1 MKLIWSPETA
11 SKAYIDT
18 VKSCE
23 KLGTPGAAELVAAM
37 AAGWNATLI
46 VETWSEG
53 ETIAVSVGLSIASQH
68 TNARHICIVPNAI
81 SEAAYLQA
89 MTQQSSCSTTLP
101 ETIIMNEEEEEEE
114 ENSEKTMLK
123 LQGIDFLVIDWDQ
136 KGFAANVLRNA
147 AFGSRGA
154 VVVCRSGYRR
164 STSCFS
170 WTKSFSD
177 RNVVRTVTLPVSG
190 GLEIA
195 HVAAPRTSGKSDINN
210 KRKWIKHIDQRSGE
224 EHVIRK

>member
-1 MKLIWSPETA
+1 
-11 SKAYIDT
+11 
-18 VKSCE
+18 
-23 KLGTPGAAELVAAM
+23 M

-53 ETIAVSVGLSIASQH
+53 ETIDISVGLNVASQH

-89 MTQQSSCSTTLP
+89 MTQQSCSTLP
-101 ETIIMNEEEEEEE
+101 ETIIMNEEEEG
-114 ENSEKTMLK
+114 NSEDTMQK

-136 KGFAANVLRNA
+136 KDFAANVLRNA

-170 WTKSFSD
+170 WTKVFSD

-195 HVAAPRTSGKSDINN
+195 HVAAARISGKSDNNN

>member
-53 ETIAVSVGLSIASQH
+53 ETIDISV
-68 TNARHICIVPNAI
+68 
-81 SEAAYLQA
+81 EAAYLQA
-89 MTQQSSCSTTLP
+89 MTQQSCSTLP
-101 ETIIMNEEEEEEE
+101 ETIIMNEEEEG
-114 ENSEKTMLK
+114 NSEDTMQK

-136 KGFAANVLRNA
+136 KDFAANILRNA

-154 VVVCRSGYRR
+154 VVVSRSGYRR

-170 WTKSFSD
+170 WTKAFSD

-195 HVAAPRTSGKSDINN
+195 HVAAARISGKSDNNN

>member
-53 ETIAVSVGLSIASQH
+53 ETIDISVGLNVASQH

-89 MTQQSSCSTTLP
+89 MTQQSCSTLP
-101 ETIIMNEEEEEEE
+101 ETIIMNEEEEG
-114 ENSEKTMLK
+114 NSESTMQK

-136 KGFAANVLRNA
+136 KDFAANVLRNA

-170 WTKSFSD
+170 WTKAFSD
-177 RNVVRTVTLPVSG
+177 RNVVRTVTLPVTG

-195 HVAAPRTSGKSDINN
+195 HVAAARISGKSDNNN

>member
-53 ETIAVSVGLSIASQH
+53 ETIAISVGLNVASQH

-89 MTQQSSCSTTLP
+89 MTQQSCSTLP
-101 ETIIMNEEEEEEE
+101 ETIIMNEEED
-114 ENSEKTMLK
+114 ENSEKTMQK

-136 KGFAANVLRNA
+136 KGFAANVLKNA

-195 HVAAPRTSGKSDINN
+195 HVAAARSSGKSDNNN

>member
-53 ETIAVSVGLSIASQH
+53 ETIDISVGLNVASQH

-89 MTQQSSCSTTLP
+89 MTQQSCSTLP
-101 ETIIMNEEEEEEE
+101 ETIIMNEEEEG
-114 ENSEKTMLK
+114 NSESTMQK

-136 KGFAANVLRNA
+136 KDFAANVLRNA

-154 VVVCRSGYRR
+154 VVVSRSGYRR

-170 WTKSFSD
+170 WTKAFSD

-195 HVAAPRTSGKSDINN
+195 HVAAARISGKSDNNN

>member
-1 MKLIWSPETA
+1 MQ
-11 SKAYIDT
+11 
-18 VKSCE
+18 CE

-46 VETWSEG
+46 VETWSKG
-53 ETIAVSVGLSIASQH
+53 ETIAISVGLNVASQH
-68 TNARHICIVPNAI
+68 TNARHICIVPNAS

-89 MTQQSSCSTTLP
+89 MTQQSCSTLP
-101 ETIIMNEEEEEEE
+101 ETIIMNEEEE
-114 ENSEKTMLK
+114 NSEKAMQK

-136 KGFAANVLRNA
+136 KDFAANVLRNA

-170 WTKSFSD
+170 WTKTFSD

-195 HVAAPRTSGKSDINN
+195 HVAAASSTGKSDNIN

>member
-18 VKSCE
+18 VKSSE
-23 KLGTPGAAELVAAM
+23 KLRTPGAAELVAAM

-53 ETIAVSVGLSIASQH
+53 ETIAISLGLNVASQH

-81 SEAAYLQA
+81 SQTAYLQA
-89 MTQQSSCSTTLP
+89 MITQSCSNLP
-101 ETIIMNEEEEEEE
+101 ETIIINDE
-114 ENSEKTMLK
+114 ENAAKNTMET
-123 LQGIDFLVIDWDQ
+123 LQEIDFLVIDWDQ
-136 KGFAANVLRNA
+136 NDFVANVLRNA
-147 AFGSRGA
+147 KFGSRGA
-154 VVVCRSGYRR
+154 VVVCKNGYRR
-164 STSCFS
+164 NASCFS
-170 WTKSFSD
+170 WTKAFSD
-177 RNVVRTVTLPVSG
+177 RRVVRTVTLPFSG

-195 HVAAPRTSGKSDINN
+195 HVAAAAAVRSTGKNNNNNN

-224 EHVIRK
+224 ENIIRK

>member
-11 SKAYIDT
+11 SKAYIGT

-53 ETIAVSVGLSIASQH
+53 ETIAISVGLNVASQH
-68 TNARHICIVPNAI
+68 TNARHICIVPNAS

-89 MTQQSSCSTTLP
+89 MTQQSCSTLP
-101 ETIIMNEEEEEEE
+101 ETIIMNEEEE
-114 ENSEKTMLK
+114 NSEKTMHK

-136 KGFAANVLRNA
+136 KDFAANVLRNA

-170 WTKSFSD
+170 WTKAFSD

-195 HVAAPRTSGKSDINN
+195 HVAAARSSGKTDIIN

>member
-23 KLGTPGAAELVAAM
+23 GIGTPGTAELVAAM
-37 AAGWNATLI
+37 AAGWNANLI

-53 ETIAVSVGLSIASQH
+53 ETITISVGLNVASQH

-81 SEAAYLQA
+81 SQTAYLEA
-89 MTQQSSCSTTLP
+89 MTQQSCSNLP
-101 ETIIMNEEEEEEE
+101 ETIIINEEESSSSS
-114 ENSEKTMLK
+114 SESTMQT

-136 KGFAANVLRNA
+136 KNFAANVLRNA

-154 VVVCRSGYRR
+154 VVVCRNGYRR

-170 WTKSFSD
+170 WTKAFSD

-195 HVAAPRTSGKSDINN
+195 HVAAARSSGKSDNNN
-210 KRKWIKHIDQRSGE
+210 KRKWIKHFDQRSGE

>member
-1 MKLIWSPETA
+1 
-11 SKAYIDT
+11 
-18 VKSCE
+18 
-23 KLGTPGAAELVAAM
+23 M

-53 ETIAVSVGLSIASQH
+53 ETIDISVGLNVASQH

-89 MTQQSSCSTTLP
+89 MTQQSCSTLP
-101 ETIIMNEEEEEEE
+101 ETIIMNEEEEG
-114 ENSEKTMLK
+114 NSESTMQK

-136 KGFAANVLRNA
+136 KDFAANILRNA

-154 VVVCRSGYRR
+154 VVVSRSGYRR

-170 WTKSFSD
+170 WTKAFSD

-195 HVAAPRTSGKSDINN
+195 HVAAARISGKSDNNN

>member
-23 KLGTPGAAELVAAM
+23 SLGTPGAAELVAAM

-53 ETIAVSVGLSIASQH
+53 ETIAISVGLNVARQH
-68 TNARHICIVPNAI
+68 TNARHICIVPNAR
-81 SEAAYLQA
+81 SQTAYLQA
-89 MTQQSSCSTTLP
+89 MTQQSCSNLP
-101 ETIIMNEEEEEEE
+101 ETIIMNDEKEEE
-114 ENSEKTMLK
+114 ENSESTIMQT
-123 LQGIDFLVIDWDQ
+123 LQEIDFLVIDWDQ
-136 KGFAANVLRNA
+136 KDFAANVLRNA
-147 AFGSRGA
+147 VFGSRGA

-170 WTKSFSD
+170 WTKAFSD
-177 RNVVRTVTLPVSG
+177 RKVVRTVTLPVSG

-195 HVAAPRTSGKSDINN
+195 HVAAARSSGKSESNNN

>member
-23 KLGTPGAAELVAAM
+23 NLGTPGAAELVAAM
-37 AAGWNATLI
+37 AAGWNANLI

-53 ETIAVSVGLSIASQH
+53 ETIAISVGLNIASRH
-68 TNARHICIVPNAI
+68 TNGRHICIVPNAR
-81 SEAAYLQA
+81 SQTAYLQA
-89 MTQQSSCSTTLP
+89 MAEQSCSNLP
-101 ETIIMNEEEEEEE
+101 ETIIMNEEGEELEH
-114 ENSEKTMLK
+114 TMQT
-123 LQGIDFLVIDWDQ
+123 LQGIDFLVVDWDQ
-136 KGFAANVLRNA
+136 KDFAANVLRNA
-147 AFGSRGA
+147 VFGSRGA

-164 STSCFS
+164 SASCFS
-170 WTKSFSD
+170 WTKAFSD

-195 HVAAPRTSGKSDINN
+195 HVAAARSSGKSDNNSN
-210 KRKWIKHIDQRSGE
+210 KRKWIKHFDQRSGE

>member
-18 VKSCE
+18 VKSFPKYLIGRGE
-23 KLGTPGAAELVAAM
+23 MVAAR

-53 ETIAVSVGLSIASQH
+53 ETIAISVGLNVASQH
-68 TNARHICIVPNAI
+68 TNARHMCIVPNAI

-89 MTQQSSCSTTLP
+89 MTQQSCSTLP
-101 ETIIMNEEEEEEE
+101 ETIIMNEEEEG
-114 ENSEKTMLK
+114 NSESTMQK

-136 KGFAANVLRNA
+136 KDFAANVLRNA

-170 WTKSFSD
+170 WTKAFSD

-195 HVAAPRTSGKSDINN
+195 HVAAPRISGKSDNNN

>member
-1 MKLIWSPETA
+1 
-11 SKAYIDT
+11 
-18 VKSCE
+18 
-23 KLGTPGAAELVAAM
+23 M

-53 ETIAVSVGLSIASQH
+53 ETIDISVGLNVASQH
-68 TNARHICIVPNAI
+68 TNARHICIVPNAR
-81 SEAAYLQA
+81 SKTAYLQA
-89 MTQQSSCSTTLP
+89 MTQQSCSNLP
-101 ETIIMNEEEEEEE
+101 ETIIMNDEEE
-114 ENSEKTMLK
+114 ENSQSTIMQK
-123 LQGIDFLVIDWDQ
+123 LQEIDFLVTDWDQ
-136 KGFAANVLRNA
+136 KDFAANVLRNA
-147 AFGSRGA
+147 VFGSRGA

-170 WTKSFSD
+170 WTKAFSD
-177 RNVVRTVTLPVSG
+177 RKVVRTVTLPVSG

-195 HVAAPRTSGKSDINN
+195 HVAAARSSGKSESNNN

>member
-53 ETIAVSVGLSIASQH
+53 ETIDISVGLNVASQH

-89 MTQQSSCSTTLP
+89 MTQQSCSTLP
-101 ETIIMNEEEEEEE
+101 ETIIMNEEEEG
-114 ENSEKTMLK
+114 NSEDTMQK

-136 KGFAANVLRNA
+136 KDFAANVLRNA

-170 WTKSFSD
+170 WTKAFSD

-195 HVAAPRTSGKSDINN
+195 HVAAARISGKSDNNN

>member
-53 ETIAVSVGLSIASQH
+53 ETIDISVGLNVASQH

-89 MTQQSSCSTTLP
+89 MTQQSCSTLP
-101 ETIIMNEEEEEEE
+101 ETIIMNEEEEG
-114 ENSEKTMLK
+114 NSENTMQM

-136 KGFAANVLRNA
+136 KDFAANVLRNA

-170 WTKSFSD
+170 WTKAFSD

-195 HVAAPRTSGKSDINN
+195 HVAAARSSGKNDNNN

>member
-23 KLGTPGAAELVAAM
+23 KLGTPGPAELVAAM

-53 ETIAVSVGLSIASQH
+53 ETIAISVGLNVASQH
-68 TNARHICIVPNAI
+68 TNARHMCIVPNAI

-89 MTQQSSCSTTLP
+89 MTQQYCSTLP
-101 ETIIMNEEEEEEE
+101 ETIIMNEEEEG
-114 ENSEKTMLK
+114 NSENTMQM

-136 KGFAANVLRNA
+136 KDFAANVLRNA

-170 WTKSFSD
+170 WTKAFSD

-195 HVAAPRTSGKSDINN
+195 HVAAARSSGKNDNNN

>member
-23 KLGTPGAAELVAAM
+23 SLATPGSAELVAAM

-53 ETIAVSVGLSIASQH
+53 ETIAISVGLNVARQH
-68 TNARHICIVPNAI
+68 TNARHICIVPNAR
-81 SEAAYLQA
+81 SENAYLQA
-89 MTQQSSCSTTLP
+89 MRQQSCSNLP
-101 ETIIMNEEEEEEE
+101 ETIVMNEEQEAT
-114 ENSEKTMLK
+114 ENTMQK

-136 KGFAANVLRNA
+136 KEFAANVLRNA

-170 WTKSFSD
+170 WTKAFSD
-177 RNVVRTVTLPVSG
+177 RKVVRTVTLPVSG

-195 HVAAPRTSGKSDINN
+195 HVAAARSSGKSDNN
-210 KRKWIKHIDQRSGE
+210 SKRKWIKHIDQRSGE

>member
-1 MKLIWSPETA
+1 
-11 SKAYIDT
+11 
-18 VKSCE
+18 
-23 KLGTPGAAELVAAM
+23 M

-53 ETIAVSVGLSIASQH
+53 ETIAISVGLNVASQH

-89 MTQQSSCSTTLP
+89 MTQQSCSTLP
-101 ETIIMNEEEEEEE
+101 ETIIMNEEEEE
-114 ENSEKTMLK
+114 NSENMMQK

-136 KGFAANVLRNA
+136 KGFAANVLKNA

-195 HVAAPRTSGKSDINN
+195 HVAAARGSGKSDNNN

>member
-53 ETIAVSVGLSIASQH
+53 ETIDISVGLNVASQH

-89 MTQQSSCSTTLP
+89 MTQQSCSTLP
-101 ETIIMNEEEEEEE
+101 ETIIMNEEEEG
-114 ENSEKTMLK
+114 NSESTMQK

-136 KGFAANVLRNA
+136 KDFAANVLRNA

-170 WTKSFSD
+170 WTKAFCD

-195 HVAAPRTSGKSDINN
+195 HVAAARISGKSDNNN

>member
-53 ETIAVSVGLSIASQH
+53 ETIDISVGLNVASQH

-89 MTQQSSCSTTLP
+89 MTQQSCSTLP
-101 ETIIMNEEEEEEE
+101 ETIIMNEEEEG
-114 ENSEKTMLK
+114 NSESTMQK

-136 KGFAANVLRNA
+136 KDFAANVLRNA

-170 WTKSFSD
+170 WTKAFSD

-195 HVAAPRTSGKSDINN
+195 HVAAARISGKSDNNN

>member
-23 KLGTPGAAELVAAM
+23 NLGTPGAAELVAAM

-53 ETIAVSVGLSIASQH
+53 ETIAISVGLNVASQH
-68 TNARHICIVPNAI
+68 TNARHICIVPNAR
-81 SEAAYLQA
+81 SKTAYLEA
-89 MTQQSSCSTTLP
+89 MTQQSCSNLP
-101 ETIIMNEEEEEEE
+101 ETIIMNEEEG
-114 ENSEKTMLK
+114 ENTEKTMQK
-123 LQGIDFLVIDWDQ
+123 LQEIDFLVIDWDQ
-136 KGFAANVLRNA
+136 KDFAANVLRNA
-147 AFGSRGA
+147 VFGSRGA

-164 STSCFS
+164 SSSCFS
-170 WTKSFSD
+170 WTKAFSD
-177 RNVVRTVTLPVSG
+177 RKVVRTVTLPVSG

-195 HVAAPRTSGKSDINN
+195 HVAAARSSGKSVNN